1 MKKSVSLLLFILL
14 FLINVKIFAQ
24 CSDMGATWY
33 APLTF
38 PPVTPLNNSKTETIY
53 YPYQSAILASGL
65 LNVDIA
71 SVTTI
76 TMPPNFSN
84 NNSSFNKNASAIA
97 TIEFNI
103 PISKSLGIES
113 FKISNV
119 GSAENQIISAKD
131 INGSFVELIW
141 LSSSIKDVSTTN
153 DPAFINNEVVGN
165 NPPFSGTVEFSF
177 KSAIKTLIISR
188 KSGVTTNGDVN
199 ITFQKICISNTP
211 TPVEL
216 TFFKAQAANN
226 IVKLNWQTA
235 SEKNNKGFEVER
247 SIDANTW
254 ENIGGVKGQGESNMI
269 INYSFEDKYPL
280 SILTYYRLKQ
290 VDFDGKESYSN
301 IESVAAYKT
310 NLSFEV
316 YPNPINNKEA
326 TMTIDEDL
334 LEGTLT
340 VINSIGLVVK
350 KEKILIKNLSLD
362 FSNLTTGIY
371 IFNVQKGS
379 NFLSKKII
387 IAE

>member
-1 MKKSVSLLLFILL
+1 MKKSTFLQLFILL
-14 FLINVKIFAQ
+14 FSFNTNTIAQ
-24 CSDMGATWY
+24 CSDMGAIWY
-33 APLTF
+33 SPLTF
-38 PPVTPLNNSKTETIY
+38 PPITPMNNSKTETIY
-53 YPYQSAILASGL
+53 YPYQSAILASGM

-71 SVTTI
+71 SITTI

-84 NNSSFNKNASAIA
+84 TNSSFNKNASSIA
-97 TIEFNI
+97 TIEFNV

-119 GSAENQIISAKD
+119 GSAESQIISAKD

-141 LSSSIKDVSTTN
+141 LSSSMKDVSTTN

-199 ITFQKICISNTP
+199 ISFQKICISNTP

-216 TFFKAQAANN
+216 TFFKAKASNN
-226 IVKLNWQTA
+226 KVKLNWQTA
-235 SEKNNKGFEVER
+235 TEKNNKGFEIER
-247 SIDANTW
+247 SVDAKTW
-254 ENIGGVKGQGESNMI
+254 ENIGGVKGQGESNVI

-301 IESVAAYKT
+301 IESVSPNKK
-310 NLSFEV
+310 NISFEI
-316 YPNPINNKEA
+316 YPNPVNNKEA
-326 TMTIDEDL
+326 TIILDEDL

-340 VINSIGLVVK
+340 VFNSIGSIVK
-350 KEKILIKNLSLD
+350 KEKILSKNPTIDLH
-362 FSNLTTGIY
+362 NLTKGIY
-371 IFNVQKGS
+371 IFNIQKGG